1 METRIM
7 FLIVA
12 LLIMFVVFTENGQ
25 KWLKRY
31 LGVDISPTGKSEI
44 KKQEKQK
51 EKGYSENFKY
61 DARLE
66 EGSIA

>member
-1 METRIM
+1 M

-12 LLIMFVVFTENGQ
+12 LLIMFVVFTETGQ
-25 KWLKRY
+25 TWLRRY
-31 LGVDISPTGKSEI
+31 LGIDIAPTGKSEI

-51 EKGYSENFKY
+51 EKGYTENFKY

-66 EGSIA
+66 NGSVA